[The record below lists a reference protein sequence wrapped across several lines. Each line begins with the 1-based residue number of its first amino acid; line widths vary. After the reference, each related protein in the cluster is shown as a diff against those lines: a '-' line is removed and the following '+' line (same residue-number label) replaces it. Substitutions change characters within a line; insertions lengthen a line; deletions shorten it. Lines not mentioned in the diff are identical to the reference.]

1 MTGSNKSL
9 FNYTTYPSKDNV
21 QFDGSLTSVSRTGF
35 IVCTLNLILSSVLH
49 VPKFSVNL
57 LFISTITKVLNCK
70 LEFFPDH
77 CVFQDLQTGKTIG
90 SGRLCDDLY
99 LLKQLP
105 TMSQALFG
113 ENKDVNQEIIQCF
126 LLCFRELS

>member
-1 MTGSNKSL
+1 MIGNSNIFSNFQSHDLPSPIIITNRSTYKVVDFGSINLS
-9 FNYTTYPSKDNV
+9 PS
-21 QFDGSLTSVSRTGF
+21 
-35 IVCTLNLILSSVLH
+35 IILSSVLN
-49 VPKFSVNL
+49 VSKFSVNL

-99 LLKQLP
+99 LL
-105 TMSQALFG
+105 
-113 ENKDVNQEIIQCF
+113 
-126 LLCFRELS
+126 